1 MAALITEVK
10 TAAQHAI
17 PVWVLAQRA
26 AAGDWIVLDGYKG
39 VLPLGAI
46 GQSIAASLADDIPTW
61 GVATVTPTC
70 TATTTSFAVGTAT
83 VTRVPPYYVV
93 TAGGEILEVISET
106 AADNATS
113 TWTVRRGCL
122 GTTASATGLAATNV
136 VGIMNILFMPANN
149 VGPNIMLVQPLPNDP
164 AARIFGASKR

>member
-1 MAALITEVK
+1 MASEITEYQFNVMHLVPLMVK
-10 TAAQHAI
+10 AM
-17 PVWVLAQRA
+17 RA
-26 AAGDWIVLDGYKG
+26 AAGDWIVLSGFKG
-39 VLPLGAI
+39 VLPLAGI
-46 GQSIAASLADDIPTW
+46 GQSIVASLTESVPTY

-83 VTRVPPYYVV
+83 ITRVPPYYVA

-106 AADNATS
+106 AADNAIS

-136 VGIMNILFMPANN
+136 VGIMNIVFMAANN
-149 VGPNIMLVQPLPNDP
+149 VGPNFLMFYALPTDP
-164 AARIFGASKR
+164 GVKLYYTAA